1 MTYRLLL
8 AVASALV
15 IVFSW
20 WLFGYNFDHRSPE
33 VMFGFL
39 LSVAVWMLT
48 ITAPFPKLDKKV

>member
-8 AVASALV
+8 AIVSALV

-39 LSVAVWMLT
+39 LSLVAWVIT
-48 ITAPFPKLDKKV
+48 ITAPFDQLNKKV